1 MKGDIDGANV
11 VMHLRE
17 INYTSFLHVGMDI
30 KGIFES
36 SRHEF
41 RKRAFMILDKCLDH
55 KPEDNEPKNNIR
67 ITVLQENCAT

>member
-1 MKGDIDGANV
+1 MKGDTDGGNV
-11 VMHLRE
+11 VKHLRD

-41 RKRAFMILDKCLDH
+41 RKRMFMILDKFQDH
-55 KPEDNEPKNNIR
+55 KPEDNEPKSNIR
-67 ITVLQENCAT
+67 IMVLQENCAT